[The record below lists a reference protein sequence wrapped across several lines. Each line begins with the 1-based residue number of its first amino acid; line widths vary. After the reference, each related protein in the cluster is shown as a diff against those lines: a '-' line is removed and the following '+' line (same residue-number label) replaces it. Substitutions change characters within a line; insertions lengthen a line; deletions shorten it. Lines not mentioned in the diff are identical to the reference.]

1 MKTILVVEDHV
12 IVRQGLIRTLRDILD
27 EKTLEFHEA
36 STGQEAIRM
45 AHSCVYDMVL
55 LDISLP
61 DLSGLSVLKLLHQH
75 NPKLPVVILSTH
87 PEEQYAVRSLRKG
100 AAGYVNKGSDSV
112 VLKEVIERALIGK
125 RYVSQSQSD
134 LLVEAVCDNR
144 ECMPLPEILSD
155 REYQSVCMLT
165 AGIPLTQIAKNL
177 SLSVKT
183 VSTYRSRILEKLQLK
198 TTADI
203 ISFGIHHGLTEKK
216 FPT

>member
-1 MKTILVVEDHV
+1 MKKILVVEDHV

-27 EKTLEFHEA
+27 EKSLDFHEA
-36 STGQEAIRM
+36 STGLEATKM
-45 AHSCVYDMVL
+45 ACSCEYDLVL

-61 DLSGLSVLKLLHQH
+61 DLDGLSVLKQLHEQ

-87 PEEQYAVRSLRKG
+87 PEEQYAVRSLRIG

-112 VLKEVIERALIGK
+112 VLKEVIQRALSGK
-125 RYVSQSQSD
+125 KYVSPSQSD
-134 LLVEAVCDNR
+134 LLIEAIGQRVY
-144 ECMPLPEILSD
+144 EPLPETLSD
-155 REYQSVCMLT
+155 REYQITCMLT

-216 FPT
+216 FPA